1 MATNKHIPGGY
12 KGFLALH
19 AEKIVLGVCVAL
31 VALFFCLGY
40 GIETIPA
47 NQNPAA
53 LYVQVEEAKAY
64 IAKDSWED
72 LRDSRSITPNHLER
86 AQRSRKPID
95 GDYYAME
102 QYWLWP
108 KFPLNEKRRK
118 PTIYKPTDVVAWAT
132 VAPVAEPLREGAVNR
147 LDQLP
152 PAREA
157 VHKEKPKPAPKRRP
171 RRSDDEFSD
180 DLDLDEDLS
189 EDDLGDDL
197 GDELG
202 DEPTLGAAKVLS
214 RAQRDEIVQGT
225 YQIRGM
231 GDTGVVGRTIVAVT
245 CLVPY
250 GKQREEFDDCFVNA
264 MNYSPKR
271 DRPEYFYFVAE
282 RKPAGAPEDSWKV
295 VSDTGYML
303 RLARHWA
310 EIETE
315 DPVDES
321 HRNPALTAPVLPAL
335 LQPVRKLATNPKIPI
350 KTEEDLRREA
360 EALASRDA
368 GSEPL
373 DPLAPGELGGPRA
386 LGQPDTLPP
395 VDDGSGGDVLDGDEF
410 DGDEATDLDMEDD
423 FSGDDFSGGDFSGEA
438 ELKQY
443 ADQLLVRFYDLRAE
457 RGETY
462 QYRVR
467 VFLRDPNNPI
477 PGGAAKGEDLG
488 GFDPNN
494 VGRGHAPVPE
504 RALADDAMQQVRE
517 SREKNQ
523 YYVATDFSDPSPPVK
538 VPDLPL
544 RLVAGAVDAPR
555 YTPVDNGRVLRDEA
569 KAEVLAVTW
578 SDEFGIF
585 IPGLANVARGAL
597 LNFTTNA
604 NVLHPL
610 RMALKSLEQHDFK
623 TDAVLLDI
631 RGGENLGTSSSPLYT
646 PGEVLLL
653 DRDGNLIVRNEID
666 DAEVYRRQLFI
677 EDRGDQDESS
687 YDDSGLDGDLD
698 GDLGDDLGGGDLGG
712 GLDDDF

>member
-1 MATNKHIPGGY
+1 MATNKHIPAGY

-64 IAKDSWED
+64 IARDSWED
-72 LRDSRSITPNHLER
+72 LRDSRSITPNHLDR
-86 AQRSRKPID
+86 AKHSRKRID
-95 GDYYAME
+95 GDYYAMD

-132 VAPVAEPLREGAVNR
+132 VAPVAEPLRGKVSR

-152 PAREA
+152 PARET
-157 VHKEKPKPAPKRRP
+157 VHEEKPKHRP
-171 RRSDDEFSD
+171 RKSDDDDDESSDDGDLDDEFSADDASD
-180 DLDLDEDLS
+180 DLD
-189 EDDLGDDL
+189 
-197 GDELG
+197 
-202 DEPTLGAAKVLS
+202 DEPEFGAAKVLS

-231 GDTGVVGRTIVAVT
+231 GDTGVVGRTIVVVT

-250 GKQREEFDDCFVNA
+250 GKQRKEFDDCFVNA

-271 DRPEYFYFVAE
+271 DRPEYFFFVAE
-282 RKPAGAPEDSWKV
+282 RKLEGAPEDSWKA
-295 VSDTGYML
+295 VSDTRYML
-303 RLARHWA
+303 KLARHWA
-310 EIETE
+310 EIQTE

-321 HRNPALTAPVLPAL
+321 HRNPALTAPILPAL
-335 LQPVRKLATNPKIPI
+335 LQPVRKLATHPKIPI
-350 KTEEDLRREA
+350 KTEEDLRREK
-360 EALASRDA
+360 EAAASRDD
-368 GSEPL
+368 GREPL
-373 DPLAPGELGGPRA
+373 DPLAPGELGGPRGEPGA
-386 LGQPDTLPP
+386 MPPVPP
-395 VDDGSGGDVLDGDEF
+395 VDGGSGGDELEGDEF
-410 DGDEATDLDMEDD
+410 DEPDDLDMDD
-423 FSGDDFSGGDFSGEA
+423 DSSGGDFSEEA
-438 ELKQY
+438 QLKEY
-443 ADQLLVRFYDLRAE
+443 ADQMLVRFYDLTAK

-467 VFLRDPNNPI
+467 VFLRDPNNPM
-477 PGGAAKGEDLG
+477 PGSASQGEDLG
-488 GFDPNN
+488 GFDPNS
-494 VGRGHAPVPE
+494 VGRGHDPVPE
-504 RALADDAMQQVRE
+504 RALADDAMKQVRE
-517 SREKNQ
+517 SREKKQ
-523 YYVATDFSDPSPPVK
+523 YYLATDFSDPSPPVE
-538 VPDLPL
+538 VPELPL

-555 YTPVDNGRVLRDEA
+555 YTPVGDGRVLREEA

-585 IPGLANVARGAL
+585 IPGLAKVARGAL

-610 RMALKSLEQHDFK
+610 RMTLKSLEQHDFK

-631 RGGENLGTSSSPLYT
+631 RGGENLGTSSNPLYT

-653 DRDGNLIVRNEID
+653 DRDGKLIVRNEID
-666 DAEVYRRQLFI
+666 DAGVYRRQLFI
-677 EDRGDQDESS
+677 EDRGDQQESS
-687 YDDSGLDGDLD
+687 YDDSGLDDDLD
-698 GDLGDDLGGGDLGG
+698 SDPGDDLGG
-712 GLDDDF
+712 GLDDDL